1 MEEPMIDIQNIND
14 NIKDLFSP
22 CNTCV
27 YWEAPEKC
35 ERVTENEAFTIKK
48 KWFEK
53 TRAFGDCGKLLY
65 VDGSPKAYCQYGPP
79 HLLENV
85 GAYTDICPVSPDAV
99 LISCLYVLKGYRN
112 KNLGTTLLLAVVTDI
127 RERGYCAVET
137 YARDD
142 SPNNCSGPTAFY
154 LKNRFR
160 ILKSKKWGSAVFSL
174 VRCDLKVR
182 VSTPDRPVDVYEH

>member
-1 MEEPMIDIQNIND
+1 MEEQMIDIQNIND

-27 YWEAPEKC
+27 YWEAPGKH
-35 ERVTENEAFTIKK
+35 ERVTENEAFAIKK

-53 TRAFGDCGKLLY
+53 TRAYGNCGKLLY
-65 VDGSPKAYCQYGPP
+65 MAGSLKAYCQYGPP

-85 GAYTDICPVSPDAV
+85 SAYTDICPVSPDAV
-99 LISCLYVLKGYRN
+99 LISCLYVLEGYRK
-112 KNLGTTLLLAVVTDI
+112 KNLGTTLLQAVVTDV
-127 RERGYCAVET
+127 RERGYYAVET

-154 LKNRFR
+154 LKNKFR
-160 ILKSKKWGSAVFSL
+160 VLKSKKWGDAVFSL
-174 VRCDLKVR
+174 VRRNLKVR
-182 VSTPDRPVDVYEH
+182 VPTSDRPVTYEH